1 MAELRRVDPKTLVP
15 NPNNPRSSIGS
26 LEELRKLALN
36 IKAIGILHPP
46 AVRELEDGRL
56 MIVAGHRRAQGA
68 IYAGLPEIDVYVGDQ
83 SDDLDALAAVS
94 ENFVRLD
101 MTEPEQWNSVTRLRE
116 ELGYTDPQVCS
127 ALMVTPTYLKRL
139 SLLAKLHPPIL
150 DAIALGRGPDDR
162 QRKILAQAS
171 LEEQRDAWAETYAE
185 SVEDGEDPAEYRLKA
200 KDPKDTVAW
209 EALARNLEQ
218 REWYARNARFGD
230 DLARRHNIVWMEDLF
245 AEPGT
250 DSRYTL
256 DATAY
261 AAAQQDWLDN
271 ERPERSIVLTT
282 DEYGYIRAPEGFIT
296 MGTWMPT
303 QEGEVMGY
311 GLNPRT
317 LKIVEERCRPSV
329 AFTQS
334 HANVSAEPEA
344 PKERPDVSGT
354 GHKMIGEIRTV
365 ALREALGE
373 VAETADPWE
382 LIAALLLALE
392 AENVRVHG
400 DASGNN
406 WSEPTARTLAMADLF
421 PEGSLVRDET
431 LIRRHAVAVL
441 QSILNCD
448 VSMHSGSGLPAQL
461 VGVLFGADQ
470 KMPSMAFEAF
480 LKCYS
485 KPGITKAVQA
495 EGLAPQN
502 TGKEMRAVLMN
513 HVGEGHWLPE
523 VASFAQAQD
532 VWTQKQKKK
541 QQKIRELESVVD
553 DEDLD
558 EVPEDD
564 FDGAADDEADLS
576 NGPVVPVTEP
586 DSEETFS
593 LDAPEPEQ
601 SEQNEAMQFM
611 RDHLEIV
618 VVA

>member
-56 MIVAGHRRAQGA
+56 MIVAGHRRTEGA
-68 IYAGLPEIDVYVGDQ
+68 IYAGLTEIDVYVGDQ
-83 SDDLDALAAVS
+83 SEDLDALAAVS

-116 ELGYTDPQVCS
+116 QLGYTDPQVCA
-127 ALMVTPTYLKRL
+127 ALMVTPSYLKRL

-150 DAIALGRGPDDR
+150 DAIALGRGPDER
-162 QRKILAQAS
+162 QRKIIAQAS
-171 LEEQRDAWAETYAE
+171 LDEQRDAWAEIFSE
-185 SVEDGEDPAEYRLKA
+185 SVEDDEDPAEYRVKA
-200 KDPKDTVAW
+200 EDPEDTVAW
-209 EALARNLEQ
+209 GALARNLEQ
-218 REWYARNARFGD
+218 KEWYARNARFGD
-230 DLARRHNIVWMEDLF
+230 ELARRHNIVWMEDLF
-245 AEPGT
+245 AEAAT

-271 ERPERSIVLTT
+271 ERPENSIVLAS
-282 DEYGYIRAPEGFIT
+282 DEYGYVRAPEGFIT
-296 MGTWMPT
+296 MGTWMAT

-317 LKIVEERCRPSV
+317 LKIVEERCRPY
-329 AFTQS
+329 
-334 HANVSAEPEA
+334 SAAKLDHTGGSSTPEA

-382 LIAALLLALE
+382 LI
-392 AENVRVHG
+392 
-400 DASGNN
+400 
-406 WSEPTARTLAMADLF
+406 
-421 PEGSLVRDET
+421 
-431 LIRRHAVAVL
+431 RRHAVTVL

-470 KMPSMAFEAF
+470 KMPSMAFESF

-502 TGKEMRAVLMN
+502 TGKEMRAALMN

-532 VWTQKQKKK
+532 VWAQKQKKK
-541 QQKIRELESVVD
+541 QAKIRELESVVD

-558 EVPEDD
+558 EMSEDD

-576 NGPVVPVTEP
+576 NNPVVPVTEP
-586 DSEETFS
+586 DTEETFS
-593 LDAPEPEQ
+593 LQAPESEPEP
-601 SEQNEAMQFM
+601 SERDEAMQFM

>member
-1 MAELRRVDPKTLVP
+1 
-15 NPNNPRSSIGS
+15 
-26 LEELRKLALN
+26 
-36 IKAIGILHPP
+36 
-46 AVRELEDGRL
+46 
-56 MIVAGHRRAQGA
+56 
-68 IYAGLPEIDVYVGDQ
+68 
-83 SDDLDALAAVS
+83 
-94 ENFVRLD
+94 
-101 MTEPEQWNSVTRLRE
+101 
-116 ELGYTDPQVCS
+116 
-127 ALMVTPTYLKRL
+127 
-139 SLLAKLHPPIL
+139 
-150 DAIALGRGPDDR
+150 
-162 QRKILAQAS
+162 
-171 LEEQRDAWAETYAE
+171 
-185 SVEDGEDPAEYRLKA
+185 
-200 KDPKDTVAW
+200 
-209 EALARNLEQ
+209 
-218 REWYARNARFGD
+218 
-230 DLARRHNIVWMEDLF
+230 
-245 AEPGT
+245 
-250 DSRYTL
+250 
-256 DATAY
+256 
-261 AAAQQDWLDN
+261 
-271 ERPERSIVLTT
+271 
-282 DEYGYIRAPEGFIT
+282 
-296 MGTWMPT
+296 MPT

-334 HANVSAEPEA
+334 HANGSAEPEA

-406 WSEPTARTLAMADLF
+406 WSEPTARTLATAHLF
-421 PEGSLVRDET
+421 PEGSLVRDEK
-431 LIRRHAVAVL
+431 LIRRHAVSVL
-441 QSILNCD
+441 QSILNCE
-448 VSMHSGSGLPAQL
+448 VSMHSGSGVPAQL

-513 HVGEGHWLPE
+513 HIGEGHWLPE

-532 VWTQKQKKK
+532 VWAQKQKKK
-541 QQKIRELESVVD
+541 QAKIRELESVVD

-558 EVPEDD
+558 EMPEDD

-576 NGPVVPVTEP
+576 HGPVVPVTEP

-593 LDAPEPEQ
+593 LQAPEPEP
-601 SEQNEAMQFM
+601 SEHNEAMQFM

>member
-1 MAELRRVDPKTLVP
+1 MAELRRVDPKILVP

-171 LEEQRDAWAETYAE
+171 LEEQRDAWAEMYAE

-200 KDPKDTVAW
+200 DDPEDTVAW
-209 EALARNLEQ
+209 GALARNLEQ
-218 REWYARNARFGD
+218 REWYARDARFGD
-230 DLARRHNIVWMEDLF
+230 DLARKHNIVWMEDLF

-271 ERPERSIVLTT
+271 ERPESSIVLTS
-282 DEYGYIRAPEGFIT
+282 DEYGYVRPPEGFIT
-296 MGTWMPT
+296 MGTWMAT

-317 LKIVEERCRPSV
+317 LKIVEERCRPSI

-392 AENVRVHG
+392 ADNVRVQG

-406 WSEPTARTLAMADLF
+406 WSEPTARTLATADLF
-421 PEGSLVRDET
+421 PEGSLVRDEK
-431 LIRRHAVAVL
+431 LIRRHAVTVL

-523 VASFAQAQD
+523 VASFAQAQN

-558 EVPEDD
+558 EMPEDD

-593 LDAPEPEQ
+593 LEAPEPEP
-601 SEQNEAMQFM
+601 SEHNEAMQFM